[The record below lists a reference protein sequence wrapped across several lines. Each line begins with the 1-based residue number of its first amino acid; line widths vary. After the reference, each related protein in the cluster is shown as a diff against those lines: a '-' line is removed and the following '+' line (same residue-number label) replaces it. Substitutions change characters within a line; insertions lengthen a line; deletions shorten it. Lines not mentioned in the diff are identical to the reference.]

1 MDLTLLENIH
11 PIIPNML
18 TAALIFIGS
27 LILARFLR
35 RMLDTVLKARA
46 VDKEIRL
53 LLGQMLYWGILIFGI
68 ITALQ
73 RFFDVSAF
81 LAGLGI
87 LGFTIGFA
95 LQEIMQ
101 NFVAG
106 LILLVQQPFEIG
118 NFVSVSGYSGT
129 VAAINMR
136 TTEIKTLDGRLII
149 IPNSKVLSNAI
160 ENYSRADLLRVDLPV
175 GVGYDTDLDLAR
187 ASILEALPGI
197 KGYLSEPAPSII
209 YHSFGESSIDMDIR
223 FWINTSQNNVFDA
236 KDQAL
241 IATKRALDAKGTSGY
256 RSSSHA
262 TSMGTSSLTARRADR
277 STSTS

>member
-1 MDLTLLENIH
+1 MDFTFLEKIH
-11 PIIPNML
+11 PLVPNL
-18 TAALIFIGS
+18 FTAILIFIGS
-27 LILARFLR
+27 LLLARFLR
-35 RMLDTVLKARA
+35 RLLDKVLKTRT
-46 VDKEIRL
+46 VDKEIRT
-53 LLGQMLYWGILIFGI
+53 LLGQLLYWSILIFGI

-106 LILLVQQPFEIG
+106 LILLIQQPFEIG

-149 IPNSKVLSNAI
+149 IPNSKVLSNPI
-160 ENYSRADLLRVDLPV
+160 ENFSRTDLLRVDLPV
-175 GVGYDTDLDLAR
+175 GVGYETDLDIAK
-187 ASILEALPGI
+187 ATILEALPGI
-197 KGYLSEPAPSII
+197 QGYLSDPAPSII

-223 FWINTSQNNVFDA
+223 FWISTTENNVFDA
-236 KDQAL
+236 RDQAV
-241 IATKRALDAKGTSGY
+241 IATKRALDAKGVNIPFPIRTIQ
-256 RSSSHA
+256 
-262 TSMGTSSLTARRADR
+262 MEK
-277 STSTS
+277 